1 MDFGFSSPVFW
12 VSELVVLF
20 SMNPLFYQDYHVLL
34 CIVVQ
39 ALSFQLLGRQR
50 QKSHKF
56 EGSLGNSTVSCRIKT
71 NFLLGSHLSVAGA
84 PVMTSR
90 KKPVV
95 FLAIH
100 FSRTLGIC
108 KLTGRCCQRL
118 LVSACSYMEELVE
131 TPTMVKETG

>member
-1 MDFGFSSPVFW
+1 M
-12 VSELVVLF
+12 VLF

-39 ALSFQLLGRQR
+39 ALFRLLGRQR

-71 NFLLGSHLSVAGA
+71 NFLSGSHLSVAGA
-84 PVMTSR
+84 PVMASQ
-90 KKPVV
+90 KKSIVV

-108 KLTGRCCQRL
+108 KLAGRCCQQSPGERL
-118 LVSACSYMEELVE
+118 FLHGGAGRNPYYGEGNRLS
-131 TPTMVKETG
+131 

>member
-1 MDFGFSSPVFW
+1 M
-12 VSELVVLF
+12 VLF
-20 SMNPLFYQDYHVLL
+20 SMNPLFYQDYHVFL

-39 ALSFQLLGRQR
+39 ALFRLLGRQR

-71 NFLLGSHLSVAGA
+71 NFLSGSHLSVAGA
-84 PVMTSR
+84 PVMTSQ
-90 KKPVV
+90 KKSVVV
-95 FLAIH
+95 FLAI
-100 FSRTLGIC
+100 TLAEHSGSAS
-108 KLTGRCCQRL
+108 LQVGAVSSL